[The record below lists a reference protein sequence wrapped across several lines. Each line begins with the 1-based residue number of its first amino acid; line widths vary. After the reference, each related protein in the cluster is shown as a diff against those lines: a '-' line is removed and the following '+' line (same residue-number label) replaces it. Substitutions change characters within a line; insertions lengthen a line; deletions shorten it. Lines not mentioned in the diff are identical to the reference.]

1 MDRRIFTCRWR
12 KLTPAGVL
20 MTGAVCFKWG
30 RGTWWDAA
38 WAPLELFL
46 TNDVNC
52 CCSSTP
58 PWAREAAGGW
68 DEEPDSFSRK
78 SVTPRLN
85 PPFVCLTNLR
95 FGLASLDRRSW
106 DLICPSKILCQGTFF
121 WPSQNQT
128 PHPPRMGPQY
138 SGLQKGQLFCNLVN
152 DGSLNPWESHGQVEG
167 KEESRH
173 CTYLKCKPQI
183 SIQVILMEN
192 LSQFSTLNWHM
203 ASCVWPA
210 STEVRSFAGY

>member
-1 MDRRIFTCRWR
+1 MDRRIFTYRWR

-58 PWAREAAGGW
+58 PWARETGGGW

-85 PPFVCLTNLR
+85 PPFLCLTNLR

-106 DLICPSKILCQGTFF
+106 DLICPSKILCQGTSFGHLKTR
-121 WPSQNQT
+121 PLI
-128 PHPPRMGPQY
+128 HPKWVLNILGYIKANSSVTWWMT
-138 SGLQKGQLFCNLVN
+138 GL
-152 DGSLNPWESHGQVEG
+152 
-167 KEESRH
+167 
-173 CTYLKCKPQI
+173 
-183 SIQVILMEN
+183 
-192 LSQFSTLNWHM
+192 
-203 ASCVWPA
+203 
-210 STEVRSFAGY
+210 